1 MNPLRRLVISSAALA
16 PLGCAAPTFDRGLPV
31 AAPKQVPSIRP
42 PQIGQQ
48 WVYNKIN
55 QFTGKVQDQ
64 IIESVEIISQQI
76 TISRTDQAGAKLAS
90 EIQSSWGVI
99 ASDPHWGRVQ
109 NYSPAIP
116 LWPEQMSAS
125 WSKQFS
131 TRYSIAGFPENSF
144 TWQQYMYCAGWEK
157 LTVPAGEFVCLRYQN
172 LISFQSDDL
181 NKYDSTRH
189 EVIWFAP
196 QIGRWVA
203 RETSGSYMVGSI
215 GAVLNEGKTAWQL
228 LSWK

>member
-1 MNPLRRLVISSAALA
+1 
-16 PLGCAAPTFDRGLPV
+16 
-31 AAPKQVPSIRP
+31 
-42 PQIGQQ
+42 
-48 WVYNKIN
+48 
-55 QFTGKVQDQ
+55 
-64 IIESVEIISQQI
+64 
-76 TISRTDQAGAKLAS
+76 
-90 EIQSSWGVI
+90 
-99 ASDPHWGRVQ
+99 
-109 NYSPAIP
+109 
-116 LWPEQMSAS
+116 
-125 WSKQFS
+125 
-131 TRYSIAGFPENSF
+131 
-144 TWQQYMYCAGWEK
+144 MYCAGWEK

>member
-1 MNPLRRLVISSAALA
+1 
-16 PLGCAAPTFDRGLPV
+16 
-31 AAPKQVPSIRP
+31 VPSIRP

-76 TISRTDQAGAKLAS
+76 TISRSDQAGAKLAS

-144 TWQQYMYCAGWEK
+144 TWQQYMYCAG
-157 LTVPAGEFVCLRYQN
+157 
-172 LISFQSDDL
+172 
-181 NKYDSTRH
+181 
-189 EVIWFAP
+189 
-196 QIGRWVA
+196 
-203 RETSGSYMVGSI
+203 
-215 GAVLNEGKTAWQL
+215 
-228 LSWK
+228 